1 MRMRYV
7 ENFLALILSIFH
19 VFAMQIA
26 DFKGFIENHHNL
38 YVDKTQFLLDFIFD
52 KEEGVVFIT
61 RPQGFGKS
69 LLASTVDYFFNSR
82 YDVSQSERLFAGL
95 NVMADTPI
103 AKQFREEHMNRFPVI
118 KISFASFQATD
129 FRSALKEVERM
140 FKQKTQE
147 KFQDEYGS
155 RFRVTGGGGAKGSNS
170 GLRMSNDIA
179 VIHTP
184 LPEVND
190 SPSNGRVMEDHGAA
204 LAHSSDPILHRI
216 ANGTADEQCL
226 RVFVQLLSF
235 HVIEHHRV
243 APILIIDAYDTPLY
257 SAYDDT
263 HYENITELMAHL
275 LDLGP
280 YANRFRKV
288 LTTGVATVK
297 LDRVQLRKE
306 GTNDHNPLSG
316 FFGFSKVEV
325 MALLK
330 RNGKNEEIDRT
341 RVENF
346 GGYGFR
352 DSNVTVYN
360 PSGVIRYVDSG
371 TVDGGLDA
379 ASTSIL
385 KDLLTV
391 EKYGLYPILV
401 VQKLLAYELVPRHV
415 IHQLHYPSIRRIP
428 SHFWTFLV
436 SLGFATYDLEKA
448 YHSEAVLLKIP
459 NLNAYKF
466 LALTIAKN
474 PKIPDYNG
482 LTKSLIEGDFK
493 TAQKVFRTYLAHK
506 GAYVTLEDKDS
517 EKYDCTK
524 HKRLSD
530 YANELLEGVKIRYKT
545 GGKVLHRPGLDYIEL
560 EPSGDYVYTIRIRI
574 EKSKMLKALWYSVR
588 NKVCSL
594 VKTVPKNETEIF
606 IQYGTSF
613 FEVCLRQSST
623 ASVPRELV

>member
-1 MRMRYV
+1 
-7 ENFLALILSIFH
+7 
-19 VFAMQIA
+19 
-26 DFKGFIENHHNL
+26 
-38 YVDKTQFLLDFIFD
+38 
-52 KEEGVVFIT
+52 
-61 RPQGFGKS
+61 
-69 LLASTVDYFFNSR
+69 
-82 YDVSQSERLFAGL
+82 
-95 NVMADTPI
+95 
-103 AKQFREEHMNRFPVI
+103 MNRFPVI

-129 FRSALKEVERM
+129 FRSTLKEVERI
-140 FKQKTQE
+140 FKQ
-147 KFQDEYGS
+147 
-155 RFRVTGGGGAKGSNS
+155 
-170 GLRMSNDIA
+170 
-179 VIHTP
+179 
-184 LPEVND
+184 
-190 SPSNGRVMEDHGAA
+190 VMEDHGAA

-226 RVFVQLLSF
+226 RTFVQLLSF

-288 LTTGVATVK
+288 LITGVATVK
-297 LDRVQLRKE
+297 LDRVQLRKT

-325 MALLK
+325 MALLE

-360 PSGVIRYVDSG
+360 PSGVIRYVESG

-401 VQKLLAYELVPRHV
+401 VQKLLAYELVPRRV
-415 IHQLHYPSIRRIP
+415 IDQLHYPSIRRIP
-428 SHFWTFLV
+428 SHFWTFLA

-466 LALTIAKN
+466 LALIIAEN

-493 TAQKVFRTYLAHK
+493 IAQNVFRTYLAHK
-506 GAYVTLEDKDS
+506 GAYVTLEDKGS
-517 EKYDCTK
+517 EKYDCTT

-530 YANELLEGVKIRYKT
+530 YVNELLEGVKIRYKT
-545 GGKVLHRPGLDYIEL
+545 GGKVVHRPGLDYIEL
-560 EPSGDYVYTIRIRI
+560 EPSGDYVYTIRIKI

-606 IQYGTSF
+606 IQYGASF
-613 FEVCLRQSST
+613 FDVCLRQSST
-623 ASVPRELV
+623 APFPRALV

>member
-140 FKQKTQE
+140 FKQ
-147 KFQDEYGS
+147 
-155 RFRVTGGGGAKGSNS
+155 
-170 GLRMSNDIA
+170 
-179 VIHTP
+179 
-184 LPEVND
+184 
-190 SPSNGRVMEDHGAA
+190 VMEDHGAA